1 MSGASPAPLRLAT
14 RRSVLATTQAG
25 WVADLL
31 RARGHAVELIPI
43 VTEGDTNRAALTQ
56 IGGTGVFASALRD
69 ALRDGSVDFAVH
81 SLKDLPTAPAPGL
94 AIPAVPARED
104 PRDVLVSRDH
114 VGLRSLPPGA
124 VVGTG
129 SPRRAAQVRA
139 VRPDLTIRPIR
150 GNIETRLALVAD
162 GQCDAIVLARAG
174 LARLGKLGAVSEVL
188 PLEDMLPAAG
198 QGALAV
204 ECRSDRED
212 LAELLADLDD
222 PGTRACVSAERALLA
237 TLEAG
242 CTAPIGAHADLVQ
255 GRAGISLS
263 LSAFLGAPEDQAGED
278 GEDTASTGPPRRASM
293 SGPPSDPEGLGAAL
307 AARLLDPGGGPPPG
321 TQGAGTEEQE
331 QEQ

>member
-31 RARGHAVELIPI
+31 RARGHAVELVPI

-69 ALRDGSVDFAVH
+69 ALREGSVDFAVH

-94 AIPAVPARED
+94 AIAAVPARED

-114 VGLRSLPPGA
+114 VALRSLPTGA

-129 SPRRAAQVRA
+129 SPRRAAQLRA
-139 VRPDLTIRPIR
+139 LRADLKIRPIR
-150 GNIETRLALVAD
+150 GNIETRLSLVAD

-174 LARLGKLGAVSEVL
+174 LARLGRLDAISEVL

-212 LAELLADLDD
+212 LGELLAALDD

-237 TLEAG
+237 ALEAG

-255 GRAGISLS
+255 RRAGLALS
-263 LSAFLGAPEDQAGED
+263 LSAFLGADEESGGA
-278 GEDTASTGPPRRASM
+278 ARAVVPRRASM
-293 SGPPSDPEGLGAAL
+293 SGPPSDPEGLGVAL
-307 AARLLDPGGGPPPG
+307 AGRLLDPGGGPPLG
-321 TQGAGTEEQE
+321 TQGAGTQEQE

>member
-69 ALRDGSVDFAVH
+69 ALREGSVDFAVH

-94 AIPAVPARED
+94 AIAAVPTRED

-114 VGLRSLPPGA
+114 VALRSLPPGA

-129 SPRRAAQVRA
+129 SPRRAAQLRA
-139 VRPDLTIRPIR
+139 LRADLTIRPIR
-150 GNIETRLALVAD
+150 GNIETRLALVTD

-174 LARLGKLGAVSEVL
+174 LARLGRLGAISEVL

-212 LAELLADLDD
+212 LVEVLAALDD
-222 PGTRACVSAERALLA
+222 VRTRACVSAERALLA
-237 TLEAG
+237 ALEAG

-255 GRAGISLS
+255 GRAGVSLS
-263 LSAFLGAPEDQAGED
+263 LSAFLGADEEAGD
-278 GEDTASTGPPRRASM
+278 AARAGAPRRASM
-293 SGPPSDPEGLGAAL
+293 SGPPSDPEGLGVAL
-307 AARLLDPGGGPPPG
+307 AGRLLDPGGGPPLG
-321 TQGAGTEEQE
+321 TQGAGTQEQE